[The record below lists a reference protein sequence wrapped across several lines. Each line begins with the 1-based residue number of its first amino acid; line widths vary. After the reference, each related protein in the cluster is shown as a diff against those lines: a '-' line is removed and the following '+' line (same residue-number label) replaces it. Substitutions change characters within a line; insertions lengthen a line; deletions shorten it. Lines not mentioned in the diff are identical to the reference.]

1 MSWKLSVALY
11 AALILAA
18 ASCVRAQDQPAPNPQ
33 GSAGQT
39 PVYKIGNGVTPPRVL
54 YNPDPEFSDQARRK
68 HFQGTCVIGLVVG
81 EDGMPRS
88 IKIIKPLGMGL
99 DEKAIET
106 VRSWKFDPARKDGK
120 PVAVEIAVE
129 VDFHLYG
136 KFDDQIA
143 ELTKKAAGDDAKAEM
158 ELSSIYLQGDG
169 VPRDETIG
177 LTYLEKAAKH
187 GSPHAQFL
195 MGKYTSEQKAPDY
208 PQAYMWYTL
217 AQRNGEKHSEKAL
230 RKLTAKM
237 TPKQVQA
244 GETLISKF
252 AIPLAK

>member
-1 MSWKLSVALY
+1 MPLKSTVALC
-11 AALILAA
+11 AAAVLAA
-18 ASCVRAQDQPAPNPQ
+18 VSCVSGQDQPAAN
-33 GSAGQT
+33 SQT
-39 PVYKIGNGVTPPRVL
+39 APSPEVYKIGAGVTPPR
-54 YNPDPEFSDQARRK
+54 PIRQTDPEFSEQARKK
-68 HFQGTCVIGLVVG
+68 HFQGTCILGLIVG
-81 EDGMPRS
+81 EDGMPRN
-88 IKIIKPLGMGL
+88 IRIIKPLGHGL
-99 DEKAIET
+99 DEKAIEA

-136 KFDDQIA
+136 KVDDWIA
-143 ELTKKAAGDDAKAEM
+143 ELTKKAADDDAKAEL

-195 MGKYTSEQKAPDY
+195 MGKYTSEQHASDY

-230 RKLTAKM
+230 RKLTGKM
-237 TPKQVQA
+237 TVEQVQA
-244 GETLISKF
+244 GQTLISTY

>member
-1 MSWKLSVALY
+1 MSRKLTVVLY
-11 AALILAA
+11 AVLIVAA
-18 ASCVRAQDQPAPNPQ
+18 VCSVRAQDQPAPNPQ
-33 GSAGQT
+33 EPPSR
-39 PVYKIGNGVTPPRVL
+39 VYKSGNGVTPPRVF
-54 YNPDPEFSDQARRK
+54 YSPDPEFSDQARRK
-68 HFQGTCVIGLVVG
+68 HFQGTCVLGLVVG
-81 EDGMPRS
+81 EDGMPRN

-106 VRSWKFDPARKDGK
+106 VRSWKFEPARKDGK
-120 PVAVEIAVE
+120 PVAVEIAIE

-143 ELTKKAAGDDAKAEM
+143 ELTKKAADGDVKAEL

-169 VPRDETIG
+169 VPRDQTIG
-177 LTYLEKAAKH
+177 LKYLEQAAKH
-187 GSPHAQFL
+187 GSPHAQLL

-230 RKLTAKM
+230 RKLTSKM
-237 TPKQVQA
+237 TPEQVQA
-244 GETLISKF
+244 GQTLISTYT
-252 AIPLAK
+252 ISVAK